1 MTELLE
7 KAIAKVKQLPNSQQD
22 EIAQMIFK
30 QLEQHQGL
38 SSLWQRI
45 DELGTDPDEPSMEEI
60 TLMVKEVRHKDCR
73 T

>member
-1 MTELLE
+1 
-7 KAIAKVKQLPNSQQD
+7 
-22 EIAQMIFK
+22 MIFK

-60 TLMVKEVRHKDCR
+60 TLMVKEVRHKDGR
-73 T
+73 R